1 MRLEFDIGNTN
12 HKWRLLDGG
21 QVVRR
26 GSFANNSDGLNDVPQ
41 LGVSE
46 IWAACVANARYVE
59 ALAQWASTF
68 GVEVQQA
75 VVTKEASGVVCAY
88 PEPHRL
94 GVDRWLAVLAA
105 YYRYGPSCVIDIGSA
120 MTVDAVEEN
129 GIHLGGYIVPGY
141 QLLLNALFK
150 DTDKVRWAESEING
164 DLSLA
169 KDTGNAVVAGVKLM
183 LVGFVEQAVAR
194 LPFDN
199 GQVVFTGGGGRILRE
214 ACDYRGV
221 WLEDLVF
228 EGLALAA
235 REPVKLA

>member
-26 GSFANNSDGLNDVPQ
+26 GSFANNSDGLKDVPQ
-41 LGVSE
+41 QGVSE

-75 VVTKEASGVVCAY
+75 VVTKQASGVVCAY

-105 YYRYGPSCVIDIGSA
+105 YYRYGPTCVIDIGSA
-120 MTVDAVEEN
+120 MTVDAVDEN

-141 QLLLNALFK
+141 QLLLNSLFK
-150 DTDKVRWAESEING
+150 DTDKVRWAESEISG

-183 LVGFVEQAVAR
+183 LVGFVEQAIAR
-194 LPFDN
+194 LPFAN
-199 GQVVFTGGGGRILRE
+199 AQVVFTGGGGRILRE
-214 ACDYRGV
+214 ACDDRGV

-228 EGLALAA
+228 EGLALAT